1 MGSITFTADEPM
13 LLAGGSM
20 HYIIS
25 GLNSSDFAHL
35 YGKDDEYLAQYNAR
49 RVLASQA
56 SALPDRI
63 GLKDV
68 PPGAYAI
75 LLNHTYQPA
84 KSPYQG
90 KHAIFIHEG
99 CMQSGIFYNEIP
111 EYLAKRQLSLR
122 AFNLEH
128 CIIAAELATGDEVEQ
143 TVLDL
148 LQRPE
153 TVYIHAHSARFGCY
167 LAAINRH

>member
-1 MGSITFTADEPM
+1 
-13 LLAGGSM
+13 M

-35 YGKDDEYLAQYNAR
+35 YGKDDEYLAQYSAR

-68 PPGAYAI
+68 PPGAHAI

-84 KSPYQG
+84 QSPYQG
-90 KHAIFIHEG
+90 KHAIFSFMKVVCSPASSTADRNI
-99 CMQSGIFYNEIP
+99 S
-111 EYLAKRQLSLR
+111 LASTLT
-122 AFNLEH
+122 ATFNLEH
-128 CIIAAELATGDEVEQ
+128 CIIAA
-143 TVLDL
+143 
-148 LQRPE
+148 R
-153 TVYIHAHSARFGCY
+153 SW
-167 LAAINRH
+167 

>member
-1 MGSITFTADEPM
+1 
-13 LLAGGSM
+13 M

-35 YGKDDEYLAQYNAR
+35 YGQDDEYLAQYNAR
-49 RVLASQA
+49 RVLASHN

-68 PPGAYAI
+68 PSGENAI

-84 KSPYQG
+84 QSPYQG

-99 CMQSGIFYNEIP
+99 CTHSGLFHNEIP

-122 AFNLEH
+122 AFNHEH
-128 CIIAAELATGDEVEQ
+128 CIIAAELVTDDAVEQ
-143 TVLDL
+143 TVLAL

-153 TVYIHAHSARFGCY
+153 TVYVHAHSARFGCY
-167 LAAINRH
+167 LAAIHQQQG

>member
-1 MGSITFTADEPM
+1 
-13 LLAGGSM
+13 M
-20 HYIIS
+20 HYVIS
-25 GLNSSDFAHL
+25 GLNSSEFAHL
-35 YGKDDEYLAQYNAR
+35 YGQDSDYLARHNAR
-49 RVLASQA
+49 RVTADIH

-68 PPGAYAI
+68 PPGENAI

-84 KSPYQG
+84 QSPYHGQ
-90 KHAIFIHEG
+90 HAIFIHEG
-99 CMQSGIFYNEIP
+99 CTHSGVFNDEIP

-128 CIIAAELATGDEVEQ
+128 CIIAAELATGYEVEQ
-143 TVLDL
+143 TVLAL

-153 TVYIHAHSARFGCY
+153 TAYIHAHSAQFGCY
-167 LAAINRH
+167 LARVSKTL

>member
-1 MGSITFTADEPM
+1 
-13 LLAGGSM
+13 M

-63 GLKDV
+63 GLKDD
-68 PPGAYAI
+68 PPGAHAI

-84 KSPYQG
+84 QSPYQG

-99 CMQSGIFYNEIP
+99 CMQSGIFYSEIP

-128 CIIAAELATGDEVEQ
+128 CIIAAELATGDEVEP
-143 TVLDL
+143 TIF
-148 LQRPE
+148 R
-153 TVYIHAHSARFGCY
+153 SAT
-167 LAAINRH
+167 AP